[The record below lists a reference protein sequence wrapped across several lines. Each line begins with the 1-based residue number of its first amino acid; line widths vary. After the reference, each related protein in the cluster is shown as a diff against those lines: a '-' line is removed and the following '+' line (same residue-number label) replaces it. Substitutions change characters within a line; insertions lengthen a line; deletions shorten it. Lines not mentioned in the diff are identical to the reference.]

1 MIAHILCHLETID
14 NAARAA
20 GMFQVFLEA
29 GDHDMCN
36 TLQYL
41 FQYKAWANDELLSA
55 LAAVGSESPI
65 TQLAVKALSHTYV
78 VDRIFAAHLRRKNH
92 AYAAANLSQM
102 PRLEDLSA
110 DIRACDREYVDYV
123 AVLGR
128 EQLAERID
136 FVFTDGARGRMSR
149 EEMLMHV
156 ITHGVG
162 HRGQVSAVMLLNS
175 ATPPKDGFTT
185 YLHNAEAVARGRT
198 AA

>member
-1 MIAHILCHLETID
+1 MH
-14 NAARAA
+14 
-20 GMFQVFLEA
+20 
-29 GDHDMCN
+29 N

-41 FQYKAWANDELLSA
+41 FQYKAWANDELLTA
-55 LAAVGSESPI
+55 LAGLGAKSPI
-65 TQLAVKALSHTYV
+65 TQLAIKALSHTYI

-92 AYAAANLSQM
+92 AYTSANLSQL

-110 DIRACDREYVDYV
+110 DIRTSDQEYVDYV
-123 AVLGR
+123 SALGR
-128 EQLAERID
+128 DQLADRID
-136 FVFTDGARGRMSR
+136 FAFTDGAPGRMSR

-175 ATPPKDGFTT
+175 VTPAKDGFTT
-185 YLHNAEAVARGRT
+185 YLHNAEALARRRT